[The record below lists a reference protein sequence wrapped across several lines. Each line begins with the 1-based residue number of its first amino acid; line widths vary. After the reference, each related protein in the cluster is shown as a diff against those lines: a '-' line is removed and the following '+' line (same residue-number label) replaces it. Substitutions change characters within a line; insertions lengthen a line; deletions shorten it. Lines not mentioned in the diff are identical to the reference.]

1 MLLTETLKQTENM
14 NKQEFQTLFFHVLQ
28 IASEK
33 YNISLFPNNFIKQAY
48 NYDFEKQVKKKPRK
62 AGFLKGKF
70 YMADDFDEPLDDL
83 NDYMY

>member
-1 MLLTETLKQTENM
+1 MLLTETLKQTEKM
-14 NKQEFQTLFFHVLQ
+14 SKQEFQTLFFHVLQ

-48 NYDFEKQVKKKPRK
+48 KYDFEKQVKKKPRK
-62 AGFLKGKF
+62 SGFLKGKF